1 MSIYEKELSMA
12 HAMIWVGS
20 RQTGF
25 RYLAFRVGGEAM
37 KDREP
42 TVVRAGQR
50 KTTRE
55 IEFNARGC
63 GLV

>member
-1 MSIYEKELSMA
+1 MA